1 MIKNSFSLFS
11 KVWFHWLAS
20 LLLNERYPFIK
31 YKYDLLHVSDL
42 NSVLKI
48 LSKYGTTTSI
58 GGRDSTI
65 IYSMNH
71 HEVKDIITNDRGF
84 ENVEFIHVH
93 NPLKWIKICKI
104 LHFTKFVETFL
115 IYLSIPCLIWCSL
128 QKSKK
133 KIIFEINPSIWI
145 LTTIFLIFLR

>member
-1 MIKNSFSLFS
+1 MTKFFLDTNILWWYFVNNSKNHQQIKSYLDKLILDAQNSFMINEFVLIELFHLLI
-11 KVWFHWLAS
+11 KKKGDEGYKLAS
-20 LLLNERYPFIK
+20 LLLNERYPFIEF
-31 YKYDLLHVSDL
+31 KYDLLHVSDL
-42 NSVLKI
+42 NNILKI

-93 NPLKWIKICKI
+93 NPLK
-104 LHFTKFVETFL
+104 
-115 IYLSIPCLIWCSL
+115 
-128 QKSKK
+128 
-133 KIIFEINPSIWI
+133 
-145 LTTIFLIFLR
+145 